1 MLCRV
6 GLLVARFGINAMQ
19 GVMCESVQDDARVGL
34 VGLLLQEM
42 LVLLSCCWMLL
53 ADFEKMQV
61 PSVVLAADRF
71 LFLEE
76 KCQSVVTCF

>member
-6 GLLVARFGINAMQ
+6 GLLVARFGMNAMQ

-42 LVLLSCCWMLL
+42 LVLLSCCL
-53 ADFEKMQV
+53 D
-61 PSVVLAADRF
+61 AASRF
-71 LFLEE
+71 
-76 KCQSVVTCF
+76 